1 MKEIIHQLL
10 IDNWDSLAFAIAVI
24 ALYYAIKTFKS
35 QKQTADNTT
44 PTINEDIQK
53 FLLQKMFVNL
63 LDAYT
68 NIVVHERIIEENINL
83 NRSEEITANQ
93 VIPENM
99 IHLELFYGQNNEG
112 HKDDVLFQ
120 KTKNKFQKL
129 NALDESI
136 RNYNMNL
143 VILRGQI
150 HDRIFDSHRIIL
162 DRLERLRYKC
172 QIIIM
177 QWKMAMIELYE
188 DDNIIKTVENDL
200 FIKDSIEHD
209 DSYLADRYGFGDKL
223 ISYLLIKDKELF
235 DTLIIFMNQRA
246 EIFEKEQSVF
256 ICI

>member
-1 MKEIIHQLL
+1 MIKDIIEKLL
-10 IDNWDSLAFAIAVI
+10 LDNWDWLAFIIAIGSLIYAV
-24 ALYYAIKTFKS
+24 KTFKS

-112 HKDDVLFQ
+112 HKDDELFQ
-120 KTKNKFQKL
+120 KTKKKFQKL

-143 VILRGQI
+143 VILRGLI
-150 HDRIFDSHRIIL
+150 HDKIFDSNMDKTKEVSEESDGVDYKLNMGETQEVPTALAVKKESFIIRIIN
-162 DRLERLRYKC
+162 K
-172 QIIIM
+172 I
-177 QWKMAMIELYE
+177 
-188 DDNIIKTVENDL
+188 
-200 FIKDSIEHD
+200 
-209 DSYLADRYGFGDKL
+209 
-223 ISYLLIKDKELF
+223 KELF
-235 DTLIIFMNQRA
+235 HIG
-246 EIFEKEQSVF
+246 
-256 ICI
+256 